1 MAFTFRLQ
9 ALYHWRKNLEELSQL
24 RLAGHLQAQAGLEEQ
39 MEQLRD
45 TRKAYDGE
53 CRQKAG
59 QGAAV
64 SDLILYL
71 DYFDDCFRKLELLE
85 QERKK
90 KGAVIETERR
100 TLLDLTRERKILEK
114 LKERQLNK
122 FLAEQEK
129 KERKATDDL
138 VVQRRP
144 VSGKGI

>member
-24 RLAGHLQAQAGLEEQ
+24 RLAGYLNALAGQEER
-39 MEQLRD
+39 MEKLRE

-64 SDLILYL
+64 SDLLLYL
-71 DYFDDCFRKLELLE
+71 DYFEVSFQKLEVLE

-90 KGAVIETERR
+90 NLRVIETERR
-100 TLLDLTRERKILEK
+100 KLLELTRERKILEK
-114 LKERQLNK
+114 LKERQFKK

-129 KERKATDDL
+129 KERKATEDL

-144 VSGKGI
+144 SSRKGI

>member
-1 MAFTFRLQ
+1 
-9 ALYHWRKNLEELSQL
+9 
-24 RLAGHLQAQAGLEEQ
+24 
-39 MEQLRD
+39 MEQLRE
-45 TRKAYDGE
+45 TRKAYDEE

-64 SDLILYL
+64 SDLLLYL
-71 DYFDDCFRKLELLE
+71 DYLEVSFQKLEVLE

-90 KGAVIETERR
+90 NLRVIETERR
-100 TLLDLTRERKILEK
+100 KLLDLTRERKILEK
-114 LKERQLNK
+114 LRERQFKK

-144 VSGKGI
+144 GSRKGI

>member
-9 ALYHWRKNLEELSQL
+9 ALYHWRKNLEELCQL
-24 RLAGHLQAQAGLEEQ
+24 RLAGYLKALAGQEER
-39 MEQLRD
+39 MEQLRE

-53 CRQKAG
+53 CWQKAG
-59 QGAAV
+59 QGAVV
-64 SDLILYL
+64 SDLLLYL
-71 DYFDDCFRKLELLE
+71 DYFDDSFQKLEVLE

-90 KGAVIETERR
+90 NLRVIETERR
-100 TLLDLTRERKILEK
+100 KLLDLTRERKILEK
-114 LKERQLNK
+114 LKERQFKK

-144 VSGKGI
+144 GSRKGI

>member
-1 MAFTFRLQ
+1 LAGFLQ
-9 ALYHWRKNLEELSQL
+9 AL
-24 RLAGHLQAQAGLEEQ
+24 AGLEEQ
-39 MEQLRD
+39 MELLREN
-45 TRKAYDGE
+45 RKVYDGE

-90 KGAVIETERR
+90 KETFIAAERR
-100 TLLDLTRERKILEK
+100 KLLDLTRERKILEK
-114 LKERQLNK
+114 LKERQFNT

-129 KERKATDDL
+129 KERKGTDDL
-138 VVQRRP
+138 VVQRHP
-144 VSGKGI
+144 VSRKGI